1 MNKLRIICL
10 AAALAA
16 CVATVVFSLVSANS
30 CTFEYERNAD
40 GGITIT
46 EYTGKRTSVAV
57 PDTLDGLPVTEIGR
71 GAFILTEVT
80 DVALPDT
87 VRVIGDSAFCRC
99 EQLTELNIPKSLER
113 VGAQAFH
120 DTPFEETLGAEEL
133 VIINDKILYKYN
145 GTADRVTIPEGVVCI
160 GGGCFAWSGVA
171 EVVIPDSVRYIE
183 TSAFAECGALR
194 NVTVL
199 AAEFIGN
206 SAFWKC
212 TALQSADITAREVE
226 GSAFYCCSSLS
237 EVSLNGV
244 QRLGN
249 FVFVGCTALRSVEL
263 PDTLTE
269 MGTDVFQGSGLTEI
283 DIPVGITEVKK
294 ETFKD
299 CTALTRV
306 GLHGGVTTVGDSAF
320 SGCTALSE
328 IALPDSLVSIGQC
341 AFDGCGLKRVE
352 LPDSVNELGV
362 QAFGHCPALV
372 EVRLSAG
379 ASVIPHSCFDGCGA
393 LSELIIPEGVT
404 KIEVNAFQ
412 NATSLKCVDLPD
424 GLKTLELN
432 CFYNSGISAV
442 FIPDSLETFD
452 RQAFLRNSCTTLLY
466 TSNCKAYQQMY
477 DAEHW
482 RVWSDYE
489 LVEVSSR
496 EAAEE
501 YLRTQMN

>member
-1 MNKLRIICL
+1 MSKVRIICL

-16 CVATVVFSLVSANS
+16 CVATVVFSLIRLNS

-46 EYTGKRTSVAV
+46 EYTGNRTSVVV
-57 PDTLDGLPVTEIGR
+57 PDTLDGLPVTEIGG
-71 GAFILTEVT
+71 GAFFLTEVT

-87 VRVIGDSAFCRC
+87 VRVIGNSAFCRC

-120 DTPFEETLGAEEL
+120 DTPFEEALGAEAL

-145 GTADRVTIPEGVVCI
+145 GTADRVTVPEGIVCI
-160 GGGCFAWSGVA
+160 GGGCFARSGVA
-171 EVVIPDSVRYIE
+171 EVVIPDSVKYIE
-183 TSAFAECGALR
+183 TDAFANCESLKSID
-194 NVTVL
+194 VP
-199 AAEFIGN
+199 AAETVGYG
-206 SAFWKC
+206 AFFEC
-212 TALQSADITAREVE
+212 TALQSADVTAREVE

-237 EVSLNGV
+237 EVALNGV

-249 FVFVGCTALRSVEL
+249 SVFVGCTALGSVEL
-263 PDTLTE
+263 PETLSE
-269 MGTDVFQGSGLTEI
+269 MGTNVFQGSGLTEI
-283 DIPVGITEVKK
+283 NIPVGITEVKK

-306 GLHGGVTTVGDSAF
+306 GLHGGVTAVEESAF

-352 LPDSVNELGV
+352 LPDSVKELGV
-362 QAFGHCPALV
+362 QAFGHCPALE

-412 NATSLKCVDLPD
+412 NASSLKYVELPD

-452 RQAFLRNSCTTLLY
+452 RQAFLRDSCTTLLY
-466 TSNCKAYQQMY
+466 TSNCKAYQQLY

-496 EAAEE
+496 GEAEK
-501 YLRTQMN
+501 YLGTQMN